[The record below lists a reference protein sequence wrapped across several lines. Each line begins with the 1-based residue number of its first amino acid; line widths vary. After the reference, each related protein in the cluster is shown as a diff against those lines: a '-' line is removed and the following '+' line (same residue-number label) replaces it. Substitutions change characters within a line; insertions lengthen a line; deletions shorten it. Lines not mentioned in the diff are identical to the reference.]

1 MIIWLDAQ
9 LPPALAPWIE
19 GEFGIECHALRDV
32 GLRDATDR
40 EIFNA
45 AKDRGAVIMT
55 KDSDFV
61 TLQDQYGSPPE
72 VIWLTCGNT
81 SNRALRAVLM
91 VALPQAIALFEGGE
105 RLVEISGH
113 KISGDE

>member
-1 MIIWLDAQ
+1 MIIWVDAQ

-19 GEFGIECHALRDV
+19 REFGIECRALRDV

-40 EIFNA
+40 EIFKA
-45 AKDRGAVIMT
+45 AKAHGSVIMT

-61 TLQDQYGSPPE
+61 KLQAQYGSPPD

-81 SNRALRAVLM
+81 SNSALRALLIGS
-91 VALPQAIALFEGGE
+91 LPQAIALLEAGE
-105 RLVEISGH
+105 SLVEISTP
-113 KISGDE
+113 